1 MPSARK
7 KYLRLFALCA
17 LFVVVLIGIGSCR
30 EIPPELPEDRDVL
43 KVAGWPA
50 PTVYDDDPLHPA
62 NRWYQRSFA
71 PRDELGRILE
81 FDEAKGPSRLENPS
95 ALDRAELRS
104 LLEAL
109 GAETP
114 EVGEGR
120 VRCRRDLLAQAEY
133 WSGRDAALAEL
144 HRKVADQLAPERKDP

>member
-43 KVAGWPA
+43 KAAGWPA
-50 PTVYDDDPLHPA
+50 PPVYDADPLHPA

-71 PRDELGRILE
+71 PRDELGRILDLPRQE
-81 FDEAKGPSRLENPS
+81 GPSPPGQLS
-95 ALDRAELRS
+95 QLDRAELRA
-104 LLEAL
+104 LL
-109 GAETP
+109 GAIAAEP
-114 EVGEGR
+114 PGSAEGKL
-120 VRCRRDLLAQAEY
+120 RCSRDLLRQAEY
-133 WSGRDAALAEL
+133 WNKEAQGLADL
-144 HRKVADQLAPERKDP
+144 HRRTARGLRPQQENP